1 MRIKNQHRPVTI
13 TFSAPDLSL
22 PRVFSKLSGEML
34 SHLSKSRQFV
44 NILPGHKDHFAQ
56 RFVQE

>member
-22 PRVFSKLSGEML
+22 PRVSKFNGEML
-34 SHLSKSRQFV
+34 SHLSKSRQFANV
-44 NILPGHKDHFAQ
+44 PPGHKDHFAQ